1 MSNQNFKEKI
11 ATPYA
16 EALINY
22 AQSVNLLSQ
31 VTDEL
36 SSILTVLSESKDLEI
51 LLLNPIMSRSVKKEV
66 LKQLFKD
73 QVQEFTLNFLFVLV
87 DRRRISF
94 LNIIIQKYLELT
106 YVLESTT
113 IAELYSVVDLN
124 ELQQENLIKKIQLMT
139 NSTKVKLV
147 ISKDPDLI
155 GGFIIKIGSK
165 IIDASLSGKLKTMSL
180 YLDTN

>member
-1 MSNQNFKEKI
+1 
-11 ATPYA
+11 
-16 EALINY
+16 
-22 AQSVNLLSQ
+22 
-31 VTDEL
+31 
-36 SSILTVLSESKDLEI
+36 
-51 LLLNPIMSRSVKKEV
+51 MSRSVKKEV